1 MQVNNITSPIDIAV
15 SGLKAQNKSIE
26 VISSNVANSRTLDAG
41 NGQPYR
47 RVEAVLK
54 AENLN
59 DDGIGG
65 VKLDEIL
72 PDQSDFAKILDPGNP
87 MADAQGYVSMP
98 NIDIPIEMMNLN
110 IASRAYQANAAVL
123 KRYQTMVDVSLELLR

>member
-1 MQVNNITSPIDIAV
+1 MKVNNITSPLDIAV
-15 SGLKAQNKSIE
+15 SGLKAQEKNIE
-26 VISSNVANSRTLDAG
+26 VISSNVANSRTADAG

-47 RVEAVLK
+47 RVEAILK

-59 DDGIGG
+59 GDGIGG

-72 PDQSDFAKILDPGNP
+72 PDKSDFEKVLDPGNP
-87 MADAQGYVSMP
+87 KADGQGYVSMP
-98 NIDIPIEMMNLN
+98 NIDVPTEMMNLN

-123 KRYQTMVDVSLELLR
+123 KRYQMMVDVSLELLR

>member
-1 MQVNNITSPIDIAV
+1 MRVNNITSPIDIAV
-15 SGLKAQNKSIE
+15 SGLKAQNKNIE

-47 RVEAVLK
+47 RVEVVLQ
-54 AENLN
+54 AENPN
-59 DDGIGG
+59 GDGIGG
-65 VKLDEIL
+65 VKLEELL
-72 PDQSDFAKILDPGNP
+72 PDQSNFARVLDPGNP

-98 NIDIPIEMMNLN
+98 NIDVPTEMMNLN

-123 KRYQTMVDVSLELLR
+123 KRYQMMVDVSLELLR

>member
-1 MQVNNITSPIDIAV
+1 MKVNTITSPLDIAI

-47 RVEAVLK
+47 RVEAILK
-54 AENLN
+54 AENSN
-59 DDGIGG
+59 GDGIGG
-65 VKLDEIL
+65 VTFDELL
-72 PDQSDFAKILDPGNP
+72 PDKSDFEKVLDPGNP
-87 MADAQGYVSMP
+87 KADAHGYVSMP
-98 NIDIPIEMMNLN
+98 NIDIPTEMMNLN

-123 KRYQTMVDVSLELLR
+123 KRYQMMVDVSLELLR

>member
-15 SGLKAQNKSIE
+15 SGLKAQNKNIE

-47 RVEAVLK
+47 RVEAILR
-54 AENLN
+54 ADDE
-59 DDGIGG
+59 DRDGIGG
-65 VKLDEIL
+65 VTFDETL
-72 PDQSDFAKILDPGNP
+72 PDKSDFLKTLDPGNP
-87 MADAQGYVSMP
+87 MADKQGYVSMP
-98 NIDIPIEMMNLN
+98 NVDIPIEMMNLN

-123 KRYQTMVDVSLELLR
+123 KRYQMMVDVSLELLR

>member
-1 MQVNNITSPIDIAV
+1 MRVNNISSPIDIAV
-15 SGLKAQNKSIE
+15 SGLKAQNKNIE
-26 VISSNVANSRTLDAG
+26 VISSNVANSRTADAG
-41 NGQPYR
+41 NGKPYR
-47 RVEAVLK
+47 RIEAILH

-65 VKLDEIL
+65 VKIDEII
-72 PDQSDFAKILDPGNP
+72 PDQSDFTKMLDPGNP
-87 MADAQGYVSMP
+87 KADAQGYINMP
-98 NIDIPIEMMNLN
+98 NVDIPVEMVNLN